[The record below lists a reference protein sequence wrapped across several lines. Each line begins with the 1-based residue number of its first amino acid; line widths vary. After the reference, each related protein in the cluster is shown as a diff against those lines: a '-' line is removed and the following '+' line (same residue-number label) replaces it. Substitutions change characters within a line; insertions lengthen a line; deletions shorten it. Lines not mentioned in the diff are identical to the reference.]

1 MIISTSPLVQQLPC
15 KQQPS
20 IRQYRYKRAM
30 KNLHRFDSIKKTTNY
45 HKMKQ
50 QHKHG
55 HSNCRVNE
63 LSDNQLERK
72 NLLVN
77 DQLYEL
83 NRISTADI
91 KLIETKTLF
100 LPFHNLHA
108 HDKAFQTIPTSQDCW
123 LKSLRCRNTCS
134 SKTFYFVFGPCFF
147 VCLVF
152 KSFLY
157 SIWALCNYLMYN
169 CRLFS

>member
-55 HSNCRVNE
+55 HNNCRVNE
-63 LSDNQLERK
+63 LSDNQLGRK

-91 KLIETKTLF
+91 KLIETKKHCFCFSTTRTHMIWHSRQYQPVRILGLNPCVVEIRVLQKLVTLC
-100 LPFHNLHA
+100 LGSVL
-108 HDKAFQTIPTSQDCW
+108 
-123 LKSLRCRNTCS
+123 L
-134 SKTFYFVFGPCFF
+134 
-147 VCLVF
+147 CLVF

-157 SIWALCNYLMYN
+157 SIWALCNYLYN